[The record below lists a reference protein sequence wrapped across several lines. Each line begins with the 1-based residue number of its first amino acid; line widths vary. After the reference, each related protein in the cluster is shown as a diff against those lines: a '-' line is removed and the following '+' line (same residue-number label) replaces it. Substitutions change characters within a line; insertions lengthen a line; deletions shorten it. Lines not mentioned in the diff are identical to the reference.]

1 MKARNNNP
9 DNDCFDQSDEYFK
22 MGDDLNDN
30 DNQIEEYF
38 PLENSKP
45 PHY

>member
-1 MKARNNNP
+1 MKEKINP
-9 DNDCFDQSDEYFK
+9 DNDCYDQYEEYFMEK
-22 MGDDLNDN
+22 DYSDKNET
-30 DNQIEEYF
+30 EEYF